1 MRKTYTVGSSISTLQ
16 VLESV
21 GEMACQ
27 GLKQA
32 ITEILFVPIF
42 LYLTDLSVSM
52 TSLPLIP
59 FTYRISD
66 WRVAYQVWRY
76 ASTIIYA
83 LKPMNRSGANTMIK
97 NTLALIPISACLFYT
112 SCLHFKQIKHKV
124 SQKWYE
130 DRNKAQQFT
139 LFWWIDCIGK
149 IPLSNVLL
157 SHQSVTSSP
166 NKNS

>member
-66 WRVAYQVWRY
+66 
-76 ASTIIYA
+76 
-83 LKPMNRSGANTMIK
+83 
-97 NTLALIPISACLFYT
+97 
-112 SCLHFKQIKHKV
+112 
-124 SQKWYE
+124 
-130 DRNKAQQFT
+130 
-139 LFWWIDCIGK
+139 
-149 IPLSNVLL
+149 
-157 SHQSVTSSP
+157 
-166 NKNS
+166 